1 MGKMNKM
8 VLIGAMVILS
18 TCSGC
23 GKKDIKTEYI
33 ELENYNEVDI
43 KTEENYQITEE
54 DIMSYIEDVQQR
66 NAIQKEITDQ
76 PVEMGDTV
84 SIDFSGKI
92 DGKEIE
98 NSVEKDY
105 MVTVGTGEIVKGF
118 DDKII
123 GRHIGEKYN
132 FTGQLPKDY
141 YDVGFAGKKVEF
153 EIKINSISRPEILPL
168 NDEFVT
174 MVSNKSK
181 NVEEYKKEVKEILEK
196 NEEEKID
203 KEDQLW
209 EALLEKT
216 KVENYPKNR
225 VEEYSKELIENCKES
240 AQTFGMEYERFVNSE
255 MGMTVNEYEQEVE
268 KAAQNIVKEEL
279 VIEAIIEKEK
289 LSPNEKEYEEEY
301 KKLAQEYGYESV
313 DSLKKEISEKDLEY
327 TILKRK
333 VQEWLLDNCKVQKS
347 KS

>member
-1 MGKMNKM
+1 MRKMKRIALAGVVVM
-8 VLIGAMVILS
+8 MCA
-18 TCSGC
+18 CSGC
-23 GKKDIKTEYI
+23 GKKDIKNDYI
-33 ELENYNEVDI
+33 ELESYNEVDI
-43 KTEENYQITEE
+43 KKEKKHRITEE
-54 DIMSYIEDVQQR
+54 DIMSYIEDIQQR
-66 NAIQKEITDQ
+66 NAIQREITDQ

-84 SIDFSGKI
+84 SIDFSGKV
-92 DGKEIE
+92 DGKEIDG
-98 NSVEKDY
+98 SVEKDY
-105 MVTVGTGEIVKGF
+105 TVTVGTGEIVEGF
-118 DDKII
+118 DDNII
-123 GRHIGEKYN
+123 GRHIGEKYD

-141 YDVGFAGKKVEF
+141 YDVGFAGKRVEF
-153 EIKINSISRPEILPL
+153 EIKVNTISRPELLPL
-168 NDEFVT
+168 NDEFVG
-174 MVSNKSK
+174 MVSDKSK

-203 KEDQLW
+203 KENQLW

-255 MGMTVNEYEQEVE
+255 MGMTVDKYEQEVK

-279 VIEAIIEKEK
+279 VIEAISEKEK
-289 LSPNEKEYEEEY
+289 LIPNEKEYEEEY

-313 DSLKKEISEKDLEY
+313 DSLKKDISEKDLEY

-333 VQEWLLDNCKVQKS
+333 VREWLLNNCKVQKS